1 MASDVLAVAL
11 AIALLV
17 SNAYASKNIE
27 NVYAHSDNYG
37 NYGNLND
44 TTSFTWQDLR
54 NEIHQGDA
62 VTYEL
67 GAPQYQI
74 LNADEPIEIITPDQ
88 PGYYESL
95 KRYEQAAEQTASQM
109 PEQGPAEKLTL
120 DTTDSTTVAPDDARG
135 QRAKDKNDKQTL
147 SGDKKIRFIILN
159 SKKKSKNSKI
169 YIDLTKNKQQGTFV
183 AGSLK
188 NDVNEV
194 AVGKSK
200 SVEKSTDTQQT
211 DWKNELPLQNS
222 FNAIKQKQNSSTQTN
237 TTEETTNLDETTPIN
252 IAENMTNPPIS
263 HKGLMVMEAPAHA
276 VAMPTAN
283 IPIEMSL
290 PTAPMLQEFLRPD
303 DISSTFPGDAPMLQQ
318 FLRSDDISSTFPGD
332 APMLQEFLRP
342 DDISSTFPGDAP
354 AEPHAAG
361 VRSNLP
367 LHPALP
373 HIRDFEYL
381 YRSALG
387 LR

>member
-27 NVYAHSDNYG
+27 NVYAHSD

-95 KRYEQAAEQTASQM
+95 KRYEQAAEQKASPM

-120 DTTDSTTVAPDDARG
+120 DTTDSTTIAPDEARE

-169 YIDLTKNKQQGTFV
+169 YIDLTKNKQLGTFV

-188 NDVNEV
+188 NDVNKV
-194 AVGKSK
+194 AVGKPK

-237 TTEETTNLDETTPIN
+237 TTEETTKLTNKTTSTN
-252 IAENMTNPPIS
+252 IVEHMTNPPIS

-303 DISSTFPGDAPMLQQ
+303 DISSTFPGDAPMLQ
-318 FLRSDDISSTFPGD
+318 
-332 APMLQEFLRP
+332 EFLRP

-354 AEPHAAG
+354 AEPAAG
-361 VRSNLP
+361 VSSNLP